1 MCFGMKN
8 SIQQFKSMA
17 NLNLSNPERGIMRIV
32 DCGRKSAGNFVKV
45 NATVVCGGL
54 QPECESFRVGHI
66 GPLENHNPWRHDIR
80 RCATSQSGVWKSHN
94 ANGVI
99 CAAAHYRHA
108 QQTFTSPSMPPPT
121 PQYGPYSL
129 PPPSNGVVFC

>member
-80 RCATSQSGVWKSHN
+80 RCDTPRHN
-94 ANGVI
+94 LVCGSRTMQMESSV
-99 CAAAHYRHA
+99 
-108 QQTFTSPSMPPPT
+108 QQRITDMRNRLSPPPLMPPT
-121 PQYGPYSL
+121 PHHPL
-129 PPPSNGVVFC
+129 P